1 MPTLLLTT
9 LVLCLAG
16 SVLPY
21 EDVELVQSC
30 MQHLDEGLK
39 QGNPQYNWDRLNQL
53 EQALARSKPG
63 KEGCHFQTNLVE
75 AHVYSVTADSFK
87 GLNLSSSVVSTPVL
101 PGSPCS
107 MHTASALPS
116 LLPAWDPRRGGMP
129 GWLSVT
135 YAGVD
140 EEQVGFGHLLSML
153 YTSPTPG
160 DVAPGKPAADPQ
172 RRHWGASAARLRRA
186 GIFTQPPAP
195 WGLKI
200 PFSKNKKPRAVAL
213 LSKEGDAKDGGQH
226 RGRFRSAEQRGPEA
240 APQHFLQPRRR
251 DCPGSAAK
259 NKGRSMAKP
268 KHAIRFPVELMQGIR
283 AREEH
288 KLICIYIHSPYIF
301 LDEQNS
307 SVLNNHILGA
317 FLQNRTVTGLRR
329 PVEIQFWHNM
339 VLDAS
344 NATCVFWVPGAGKA
358 GSWSREGCKTQHRE
372 GTVVC
377 LCSHLTY
384 FAVLMIQAQNLSQ
397 PVLES
402 LTYISTVGCS
412 ISAAAT
418 FCTLLLCCFFRRW
431 PKDTTTRIHMNLLA
445 ALFLL
450 NVSFLLSKPLA
461 TSTEGLC
468 QAAAALLHGSLLCSL
483 AWMGAEA
490 FHLYLLLVKVYNIY
504 IQHYLLKLCLFAW
517 GLPTLVVM
525 AVLIFSGETYGRHV
539 ISTTDGYQ
547 NMNMCWLT
555 SPLAHFVTLC
565 YSGLILLFNTLMLA
579 AVVVMLRRIK
589 RQKGQARRD
598 WATVLGLTCLLGTTW
613 GLAFFSFGVLLV
625 PQLYLFTILNSLQG
639 LFICLWYITTYRR
652 SRSSSDSSTSR

>member
-1 MPTLLLTT
+1 M
-9 LVLCLAG
+9 
-16 SVLPY
+16 
-21 EDVELVQSC
+21 
-30 MQHLDEGLK
+30 
-39 QGNPQYNWDRLNQL
+39 
-53 EQALARSKPG
+53 
-63 KEGCHFQTNLVE
+63 
-75 AHVYSVTADSFK
+75 K
-87 GLNLSSSVVSTPVL
+87 G
-101 PGSPCS
+101 
-107 MHTASALPS
+107 M
-116 LLPAWDPRRGGMP
+116 
-129 GWLSVT
+129 
-135 YAGVD
+135 
-140 EEQVGFGHLLSML
+140 
-153 YTSPTPG
+153 
-160 DVAPGKPAADPQ
+160 
-172 RRHWGASAARLRRA
+172 
-186 GIFTQPPAP
+186 
-195 WGLKI
+195 
-200 PFSKNKKPRAVAL
+200 
-213 LSKEGDAKDGGQH
+213 
-226 RGRFRSAEQRGPEA
+226 
-240 APQHFLQPRRR
+240 
-251 DCPGSAAK
+251 
-259 NKGRSMAKP
+259 
-268 KHAIRFPVELMQGIR
+268 R

-288 KLICIYIHSPYIF
+288 KLICIYIHSPSIF

-339 VLDAS
+339 VLVSRAPLIS
-344 NATCVFWVPGAGKA
+344 PTGAGRA
-358 GSWSREGCKTQHRE
+358 GRWSREGCKTQHRE

-418 FCTLLLCCFFRRW
+418 FCTLLLCCFFRHPLAPPCPLCSCRRW

-450 NVSFLLSKPLA
+450 NGSFLLSKPLA
-461 TSTEGLC
+461 TGTDGLC

-539 ISTTDGYQ
+539 INTTDGYQ

-555 SPLAHFVTLC
+555 SLLAHFVTLC
-565 YSGLILLFNTLMLA
+565 YAGLILLFNTLMLA

-589 RQKGQARRD
+589 CQKGQARRD

-613 GLAFFSFGVLLV
+613 GLAFFSFGVLLI

>member
-21 EDVELVQSC
+21 EDVETIQSY
-30 MQHLDEGLK
+30 MQYLNEELE
-39 QGNPQYNWDRLNQL
+39 QGSPKYNWDRLNQL

-87 GLNLSSSVVSTPVL
+87 GLNLSSS
-101 PGSPCS
+101 
-107 MHTASALPS
+107 
-116 LLPAWDPRRGGMP
+116 
-129 GWLSVT
+129 
-135 YAGVD
+135 
-140 EEQVGFGHLLSML
+140 
-153 YTSPTPG
+153 
-160 DVAPGKPAADPQ
+160 
-172 RRHWGASAARLRRA
+172 
-186 GIFTQPPAP
+186 
-195 WGLKI
+195 
-200 PFSKNKKPRAVAL
+200 
-213 LSKEGDAKDGGQH
+213 
-226 RGRFRSAEQRGPEA
+226 
-240 APQHFLQPRRR
+240 
-251 DCPGSAAK
+251 AAK

-288 KLICIYIHSPYIF
+288 KLICIYIHSPCIF

-344 NATCVFWVPGAGKA
+344 NATCVFWVPGAGAGRA
-358 GSWSREGCKTQHRE
+358 GSWSREGCKTQHKE

-384 FAVLMIQAQNLSQ
+384 FAVLMVHNPSSLPVFPLFSSAGSSVGIQAQNLSQ

-402 LTYISTVGCS
+402 LTYISNVGCS

-418 FCTLLLCCFFRRW
+418 FCTLLLCCFFRRR

-450 NVSFLLSKPLA
+450 NGSFLLSKPLA
-461 TSTEGLC
+461 SSTEGLC

-483 AWMGAEA
+483 SWMGAEA

-525 AVLIFSGETYGRHV
+525 AVLIFSGETYGHHV
-539 ISTTDGYQ
+539 IHTTDGYQ

-555 SPLAHFVTLC
+555 SQQSHFVTFC
-565 YSGLILLFNTLMLA
+565 YTGLILLFNTLMLA

-589 RQKGQARRD
+589 CQKGQARRD

-652 SRSSSDSSTSR
+652 SRSCSDSSTSR